1 MAGRKQ
7 FDPSTALVA
16 AMHVF
21 WEYGYAD
28 TSLDALSSATGL
40 GKGSLYGTFGPK
52 DELFRRALD
61 LYVQRWGA
69 EYDRSLATHPHDA
82 GSAVSAV
89 GAFFEVVLARL
100 LDPAL
105 PGGCLLV
112 QSVIESPS
120 LDQASRD
127 RAQELLGLQYRRLH
141 AVLASSGAP
150 DADVDAATRLVVT
163 VNQGLAVMHRSGAGE
178 QDLRA
183 TVTAALR
190 SVAHLL
196 GMPPEQAAA
205 GPVDARGAVA
215 APRAAR

>member
-16 AMHVF
+16 AMQVF

-28 TSLDALSSATGL
+28 TSLDALSAATGL
-40 GKGSLYGTFGPK
+40 GKGSLYGTFGAK

-61 LYVQRWGA
+61 LYVQRWG
-69 EYDRSLATHPHDA
+69 EQYDRALETSPGDPLDA
-82 GSAVSAV
+82 VR
-89 GAFFEVVLARL
+89 AFFDVVLARL

-105 PGGCLLV
+105 PGGCFLV
-112 QSVIESPS
+112 QSVVESPS
-120 LDQASRD
+120 LSPPNRE
-127 RAQELLGLQYRRLH
+127 RAHELLGLQYRRLH

-150 DADVDAATRLVVT
+150 DADVDAATRLLVT
-163 VNQGLAVMHRSGAGE
+163 VNQGLAVMHRSGAAE

-183 TVTAALR
+183 TVAAALR

-196 GMPPEQAAA
+196 GVSAER
-205 GPVDARGAVA
+205 VS
-215 APRAAR
+215 RA